1 MANRNTRLLCCI
13 AAGICT
19 ASIVHAQ
26 QTFGAFKGRVT
37 DKATGAPKAG
47 VVITIDNQATGYHR
61 QAVSNSD
68 GTFRFS
74 VVPLG
79 NYRILF
85 KSNDSTASMIRTS
98 SLGSET
104 DASVGMA
111 PAAMATVTVVAT
123 ADTVDQVNT
132 TSAEVG
138 VNVSSERLESLPVLS
153 RNVVSAAVLAPGV
166 QLISGSNVDP
176 TKKSSTYMSTGEG
189 QGRGTNFNIDGGDNN
204 STDVGG
210 YVSPIPM
217 DAIGEFQ
224 VVTNQ
229 YKAEFGRS
237 NAGFMNVVSKAG
249 TNTFSGIMS
258 GQYTNQSMRA
268 RVTDEGDKKDNNS
281 RTLAAL
287 VSGPIIKDKLFFMV
301 SVERKDE
308 EGAAFTFTPQAVAA
322 FPELGSIKTELKE
335 TIAYLRLDWAANQ
348 MMNITATYSYDKNE
362 TPNQAFPHTGAAN
375 GNVDPSMLG
384 TGLNKTNRFGL
395 KATTS
400 FTPNIIWESNLVYFD
415 YANGISPNPGGL
427 TVGAMQ
433 VRTASSTLLNIP
445 ASLRARMGHDPN
457 AFQNTGIKRLQWRND
472 LTYVIGD
479 HFLKGGLDFQKTT
492 YADQNLFWPETGVY
506 AIRVAGFP
514 MGAQPF
520 GNSVVADQHVVG
532 VALVQNGFQAGQTY
546 KQFGF
551 YAQDDWT
558 ISPKLSVYLGFRV
571 DKDDIFDFMKPY
583 QGLYTQIAAA
593 NPGLLHGSTI
603 PTNKTYVSPRMQIVY
618 KPKGDDSVTFK
629 AGYGKFIAGLIDNVT
644 GFSRAL
650 GNKSNGI
657 NGTTITND
665 AAVAFSGAA
674 APSTLSVASFAA
686 GTTLTTV
693 NGNPVILPADLT
705 PYNYANNVGG
715 LRDYFR
721 NTVNGWL
728 TTANFGTAGKSLMA
742 SDFEYP
748 TTDTIN
754 IGGTFKIGDHQTLD
768 LQYIWSRTRNATA
781 QLYTDGS
788 IGAAWSNNGALGTNN
803 WGVAQAAYL
812 ASSIPDPDNPGQTM
826 HDPDLDPRNNDMG
839 DAIFMSNQTARSNQV
854 QVKYSYTAPK
864 WSALATLVIKE
875 FRASFGGSAGSFDGH
890 ASADFYG
897 GGAEYAFK
905 QNPERR
911 SAGTESFSG
920 SFAFTYNFDIGT
932 KLGILGTWHSGKIY
946 DIYAGYN
953 AELGA
958 GEGTDAAHPN
968 DYLGQGYGDWAMDIG
983 LRVSHSFKFGKKMS
997 LEPFLQVSNV
1007 LNNYDYGSNY
1017 NNTYYQVSGGV
1028 ATRAE
1033 DFGQRSPSY
1042 QNNQP
1047 RTAAVGFRFA
1057 F

>member
-1 MANRNTRLLCCI
+1 MTRNSRLLCCLV
-13 AAGICT
+13 AGLCT
-19 ASIVHAQ
+19 GGVVQAQ

-47 VVITIDNQATGYHR
+47 VVITIQNQATGYNR
-61 QAVSNSD
+61 QALSSND

-85 KSNDSTASMIRTS
+85 KSPDSTASMIRTS
-98 SLGSET
+98 SLGTET
-104 DASVGMA
+104 EASVAMA
-111 PAAMATVTVVAT
+111 PAAVATVTVVAT
-123 ADTVDQVNT
+123 ADTVDQANT

-138 VNVSSERLESLPVLS
+138 VNVSAERLESLPVLS

-166 QLISGSNVDP
+166 QLVSGSNVDP

-237 NAGFMNVVSKAG
+237 NAGFLNVVSKAG
-249 TNTFSGIMS
+249 SNSFSGILS
-258 GQYTNQSMRA
+258 GQYTNQAMRA
-268 RVTDEGDKKDNNS
+268 KVTDEGDKKDNFS
-281 RTLAAL
+281 QTLAAL
-287 VSGPIIKDKLFFMV
+287 VSGPIIKDKLFYMV

-308 EGAAFTFTPQAVAA
+308 EGAAFTFTPAAIAA
-322 FPELGSIKTELKE
+322 FPTLSSIKTKLKE
-335 TIAYLRLDWAANQ
+335 TIAYVRLDWAASQ
-348 MMNITATYSYDKNE
+348 MVNVTGTYSYDKNE
-362 TPNQAFPHTGAAN
+362 TPNQAFPHTSAVN

-400 FTPNIIWESNLVYFD
+400 FTPNVIWESNLIYFD
-415 YANGISPNPGGL
+415 YANGITPNGNGN
-427 TVGAMQ
+427 TVGQMQ
-433 VRTASSTLLNIP
+433 VRTVNSNLLAIDSSDL
-445 ASLRARMGHDPN
+445 ARMGHDPN

-472 LTYVIGD
+472 VTYMLGD
-479 HFLKGGLDFQKTT
+479 HFFKAGLDFQKTT
-492 YADQNLFWPETGVY
+492 YADQHLFWPETGLY
-506 AIRVAGFP
+506 SIRVAGFP
-514 MGAQPF
+514 IGAGAF
-520 GNSVVADQHVVG
+520 GNTVVADQNVVG
-532 VALVQNGFQAGQTY
+532 VALVPDGFQSGQTY

-558 ISPKLSVYLGFRV
+558 ISPKLSVYAGFRL

-593 NPGLLHGSTI
+593 NPDLLHGSTV
-603 PTNKTYVSPRMQIVY
+603 PKNKTYFSPRVQMVF

-629 AGYGKFIAGLIDNVT
+629 VGYGKFIAALIDNVT

-650 GNKSNGI
+650 GNRANGLTGSVI
-657 NGTTITND
+657 QND
-665 AAVAFSGAA
+665 AAVLYSGAA
-674 APSTLSVASFAA
+674 QPNKNLHIASFSA
-686 GTTLTTV
+686 GQTLTTV
-693 NGNPVILPADLT
+693 NGHPVVLPADLT
-705 PYNYANNVGG
+705 PYNYANNTNG

-728 TTANFGTAGKSLMA
+728 ETASFTTAGKSLMA

-754 IGGTFKIGDHQTLD
+754 FGGTFKIGDHQTLD
-768 LQYIWSRTRNATA
+768 LQYIWSRTQHATT
-781 QLYTDGS
+781 QLATDGS
-788 IGAAWSNNGALGTNN
+788 DPRAWSSDGS
-803 WGVAQAAYL
+803 L
-812 ASSIPDPDNPGQTM
+812 ATWNATDGPDT
-826 HDPDLDPRNNDMG
+826 DMG
-839 DAIFMSNQTARSNQV
+839 DTVFHSNQTARSNQI

-864 WSALATLVIKE
+864 WSALATMVLKD
-875 FRASFGGSAGSFDGH
+875 FRASFGGSAGSYDGH

-897 GGAEYAFK
+897 TGAEYSYK
-905 QNPERR
+905 QNPERP

-932 KLGILGTWHSGKIY
+932 KVGVLGTWHSGKIY

-958 GEGTDAAHPN
+958 GGGTDDAHPN
-968 DYLGQGYGDWAMDIG
+968 DYLGQARGDWAMDLG
-983 LRVSHSFKFGKKMS
+983 LRISHSFKFGKGMI
-997 LEPFLQVSNV
+997 LEPFIQISNI

-1017 NNTYYQVSGGV
+1017 NNTYYQIVTKYTV
-1028 ATRAE
+1028 PTDPIATPPQPYKAAVRAD
-1033 DFGQRSPSY
+1033 DFGQRSPGY

-1047 RTAAVGFRFA
+1047 RTAAAGFRFT